1 MIEVNVAAMVFAI
14 ARAECRK
21 KVPKCI
27 EGRSLVFEALSKGV
41 VSKMV
46 ADDQPTFFAMNAN
59 KFGIIFRIL
68 S

>member
-1 MIEVNVAAMVFAI
+1 MIKVNVAAMVFAI

-27 EGRSLVFEALSKGV
+27 EGRSLVFEALSKSV

-46 ADDQPTFFAMNAN
+46 ADD
-59 KFGIIFRIL
+59 
-68 S
+68 

>member
-1 MIEVNVAAMVFAI
+1 MIKVNVAAMMFAI
-14 ARAECRK
+14 SRAECRK

-27 EGRSLVFEALSKGV
+27 EGRSLVFEALFKDL